1 MPVREITAILVS
13 WNDAEEVL
21 AAVRSLAE
29 ARRRMPAGGPR
40 VSLLVVDNGGGI
52 EDHAGILA
60 LWPGATILVNE
71 ENRGF
76 GPAGNQAAELAP
88 GDVLFFLNPDTRAE
102 GDPFSEIARGFDTT
116 PDAVA
121 LAPRL
126 LDFDVSSHSGAQSSI
141 VNLQSSIPRDD
152 PSPSKSQ
159 SSIVNRQSS
168 IPRLSSPDREDQF
181 TFQLRRFPSLAS
193 DARELLL
200 IDHVAPNNRGR
211 RRARYADVGRAA
223 PFEVEQAAAAALAV
237 RRSVF
242 QHLGGFDG
250 RFVPAWFEDVDLC
263 ARLVREG
270 KILFWPNARF
280 RHRGGVSSAA
290 LGYGRFLPIF
300 YRNAL
305 LYRRLHYGRAARL
318 LYRPLL
324 AAGMLLRLLA
334 LPIRPHVPRSRKES
348 ARAYLSTLAVALG
361 LSHPGSRVPNR
372 QSSIVN
378 RQSHD

>member
-1 MPVREITAILVS
+1 MPVGEITAILVS
-13 WNDAEEVL
+13 WNDAEDVR

-29 ARRRMPAGGPR
+29 ARCRMPPGGPR
-40 VSLLVVDNGGGI
+40 VSLLVVDNGGGLR
-52 EDHAGILA
+52 DHAGILSP
-60 LWPGATILVNE
+60 WPGATILVNE

-76 GPAGNQAAELAP
+76 GPAGNQAAERAP
-88 GDVLFFLNPDTRAE
+88 GDVLLFLNPDTRAE

-126 LDFDVSSHSGAQSSI
+126 LDFEDPPQSQSQSSI
-141 VNLQSSIPRDD
+141 FNLQSSIPRL
-152 PSPSKSQ
+152 SP
-159 SSIVNRQSS
+159 
-168 IPRLSSPDREDQF
+168 PDREDQF

-211 RRARYADVGRAA
+211 RRARYADLDRAA

-237 RRSVF
+237 RKSVF
-242 QHLGGFDG
+242 QRLHGFDG

-263 ARLVREG
+263 ARLLREG
-270 KILFWPNARF
+270 KILYWPDARF

-305 LYRRLHYGRAARL
+305 LYRRLHYGRGARL

-324 AAGMLLRLLA
+324 AAGMLLRLAA
-334 LPIRPHVPRSRKES
+334 LPFRPRVPRSRKES
-348 ARAYLSTLAVALG
+348 ARAYLSTFAVALG
-361 LSHPGSRVPNR
+361 LRDPQLSTLNSQPST
-372 QSSIVN
+372 
-378 RQSHD
+378 SHD

>member
-13 WNDAEEVL
+13 WKDAEDLPEAVL
-21 AAVRSLAE
+21 SLSE
-29 ARRRMPAGGPR
+29 ARCRMAPGGPR
-40 VSLLVVDNGGGI
+40 VSLVVVDNGGGI
-52 EDHAGILA
+52 RDRAGIVA
-60 LWPGATILVNE
+60 LWPDATILVNE

-76 GPAGNQAAELAP
+76 GPAANQAAEVAP
-88 GDVLFFLNPDTRAE
+88 GDVLLFLNPDTRAE
-102 GDPFSEIARGFDTT
+102 GDPFTEIARGFDNI

-121 LAPRL
+121 LAPKL
-126 LDFDVSSHSGAQSSI
+126 LDFDEPSLPQSEI
-141 VNLQSSIPRDD
+141 QNPK
-152 PSPSKSQ
+152 SKIS
-159 SSIVNRQSS
+159 
-168 IPRLSSPDREDQF
+168 RLSPPDREDQF

-211 RRARYADVGRAA
+211 RRARYAEVARAA

-237 RRSVF
+237 RKNVF
-242 QHLGGFDG
+242 QQLGGFNS

-263 ARLVREG
+263 ARLVGKG
-270 KILFWPNARF
+270 KILFWPDARF

-305 LYRRLHYGRAARL
+305 LYRRLHYGRGGRI

-324 AAGMLLRLLA
+324 AAGMLLRLAA
-334 LPIRPHVPRSRKES
+334 LPFRPRVPRSRKES

-361 LSHPGSRVPNR
+361 FPGPRPPVPNR
-372 QSSIVN
+372 QSSIDHL
-378 RQSHD
+378 QSDD

>member
-13 WNDAEEVL
+13 WNDAEDLREAIL
-21 AAVRSLAE
+21 SLAE
-29 ARRRMPAGGPR
+29 ARCRMPAGGPR
-40 VSLLVVDNGGGI
+40 VSLLVVDNGGRI
-52 EDHAGILA
+52 HDRAGIVA
-60 LWPGATILVNE
+60 LWPDAAIQVNE

-76 GPAGNQAAELAP
+76 GPAANQAAELAP
-88 GDVLFFLNPDTRAE
+88 GDVLLFLNPDTRAE
-102 GDPFSEIARGFDTT
+102 GDPFTEIARGFDTN

-126 LDFDVSSHSGAQSSI
+126 LDIDEFSQPAAQSSI
-141 VNLQSSIPRDD
+141 FNLQSSIPL
-152 PSPSKSQ
+152 
-159 SSIVNRQSS
+159 
-168 IPRLSSPDREDQF
+168 LSSPDREDQF

-200 IDHVAPNNRGR
+200 IDHIVPNNRGR
-211 RRARYADVGRAA
+211 RRARYADVERAA
-223 PFEVEQAAAAALAV
+223 PFEVEQAAAAALAI
-237 RRSVF
+237 RKSVF
-242 QHLGGFDG
+242 QQLGGFNS

-263 ARLVREG
+263 ARLVGEG
-270 KILFWPNARF
+270 KILFWPDALF

-324 AAGMLLRLLA
+324 AAGMLLRLAA
-334 LPIRPHVPRSRKES
+334 LPLRPRVPRSRKES

-361 LSHPGSRVPNR
+361 LSHPQLSTLNSQP
-372 QSSIVN
+372 ST
-378 RQSHD
+378 SHD

>member
-1 MPVREITAILVS
+1 MASREPVMPVREITAILVS
-13 WNDAEEVL
+13 WNDAEDL
-21 AAVRSLAE
+21 RAAVHSLAQ
-29 ARRRMPAGGPR
+29 ARCRMPEGGPR
-40 VSLLVVDNGGGI
+40 VSLLVVDNGGGLR
-52 EDHAGILA
+52 DHAGILSA
-60 LWPGATILVNE
+60 WPGATILVNE

-76 GPAGNQAAELAP
+76 GPAGNQAADRAP
-88 GDVLFFLNPDTRAE
+88 GDVILFLNPDTRAE
-102 GDPFSEIARGFDTT
+102 GDPFSEIARGFDAT

-126 LDFDVSSHSGAQSSI
+126 LDFEDPPSSA
-141 VNLQSSIPRDD
+141 
-152 PSPSKSQ
+152 Q

-168 IPRLSSPDREDQF
+168 IPLLSSPDREDQF
-181 TFQLRRFPSLAS
+181 TFQLRRFPNLAS

-200 IDHVAPNNRGR
+200 IDHIAPNNHGR

-237 RRSVF
+237 RKSVF
-242 QHLGGFDG
+242 QRLHGFDA

-263 ARLVREG
+263 SRLVREG
-270 KILFWPNARF
+270 KILYWPEARF

-305 LYRRLHYGRAARL
+305 LYRRLHYGRGARL
-318 LYRPLL
+318 AYRPLL
-324 AAGMLLRLLA
+324 AAGMLLRLAA
-334 LPIRPHVPRSRKES
+334 LPFRLRVPRSRRES
-348 ARAYLSTLAVALG
+348 ARAYVSTLAVALG
-361 LSHPGSRVPNR
+361 LSSSNR

>member
-13 WNDAEEVL
+13 WNDAEDLRE
-21 AAVRSLAE
+21 AVRSLAE

-40 VSLLVVDNGGGI
+40 VSLLVVDNGEGI

-60 LWPGATILVNE
+60 LWPGATIVVNE
-71 ENRGF
+71 GNRGF

-88 GDVLFFLNPDTRAE
+88 GDVLLFLNPDTRAE
-102 GDPFSEIARGFDTT
+102 GDPFTEIARGFDNI

-126 LDFDVSSHSGAQSSI
+126 LDFEEPSQPGA
-141 VNLQSSIPRDD
+141 
-152 PSPSKSQ
+152 Q

-168 IPRLSSPDREDQF
+168 IPLLSPPDREDQF

-200 IDHVAPNNRGR
+200 IDHVVPNNRGR
-211 RRARYADVGRAA
+211 RRARYADVERAA
-223 PFEVEQAAAAALAV
+223 PFEVEQAAAAALAI
-237 RRSVF
+237 RKSVF
-242 QHLGGFDG
+242 QQLGGFNS

-263 ARLVREG
+263 ARLVGEG
-270 KILFWPNARF
+270 KILFWPDARF

-305 LYRRLHYGRAARL
+305 LYRRLHYGHGGRL

-324 AAGMLLRLLA
+324 AAGMLLRLAA
-334 LPIRPHVPRSRKES
+334 LPFRPRVPRSRKES

-361 LSHPGSRVPNR
+361 LSPSNR

-378 RQSHD
+378 HQSHD